1 MSIEDF
7 REIRKDIKT
16 VLQQQ
21 SNLIGRFDSH
31 IDNKPIHQNPPCDA
45 HKALSAK
52 LWAVG
57 TGVVTALI
65 GSLYSVL
72 KTH

>member
-1 MSIEDF
+1 MASEDF
-7 REIRKDIKT
+7 REIRKDIKQ
-16 VLQQQ
+16 VLRHQA
-21 SNLIGRFDSH
+21 NLLGRFDSH
-31 IDNKPIHQNPPCDA
+31 IINNTVHQVPPCEA

>member
-1 MSIEDF
+1 MSVEDF

-31 IDNKPIHQNPPCDA
+31 IDNTPIHQNPPCDA
-45 HKALSAK
+45 HKALSAR

-65 GSLYSVL
+65 GSLYSVI
-72 KTH
+72 KAH